1 MSSLPSADMV
11 NAGTLVFEAF
21 YGGTP
26 PDPELSVLAQFAQN
40 QYAYGQQIGVADP
53 LIYAYQALGV
63 TLASTGPQ
71 FLNTFAPSSPGHPAS
86 PAGDTQFVVDA
97 YASVFSHAASQAQTQ
112 VFVAQ
117 LHFFENLYT
126 SAGVY
131 GDASNVDLL
140 ARGAVYGQM
149 LGVEHEINPA
159 VVIGL
164 NISTPHV

>member
-1 MSSLPSADMV
+1 LTDRAAD
-11 NAGTLVFEAF
+11 ALCT
-21 YGGTP
+21 
-26 PDPELSVLAQFAQN
+26 
-40 QYAYGQQIGVADP
+40 QIV
-53 LIYAYQALGV
+53 
-63 TLASTGPQ
+63 S
-71 FLNTFAPSSPGHPAS
+71 
-86 PAGDTQFVVDA
+86 QFVVVVLGNPMIQA
-97 YASVFSHAASQAQTQ
+97 LNFSHAASQAQTQ

-159 VVIGL
+159 VVIGVS
-164 NISTPHV
+164 IPTPQV

>member
-1 MSSLPSADMV
+1 LYAQSSRARALPPRSRRGLTRLPLLNQNDRTHSNGVSTRPVLPPLCAGGAGLGNLTDRAAD
-11 NAGTLVFEAF
+11 ALCT
-21 YGGTP
+21 
-26 PDPELSVLAQFAQN
+26 
-40 QYAYGQQIGVADP
+40 QIV
-53 LIYAYQALGV
+53 
-63 TLASTGPQ
+63 S
-71 FLNTFAPSSPGHPAS
+71 
-86 PAGDTQFVVDA
+86 QFVVVVLGNPMIQA
-97 YASVFSHAASQAQTQ
+97 LNFSHAANQAQTQ

-159 VVIGL
+159 VVIGVS
-164 NISTPHV
+164 IPTPQV